1 MIGSVE
7 MANGKT
13 DWNGLER
20 TKTDKRT
27 VNMTQEE
34 QNKRLVESLE
44 QLSQAWRSMGQ
55 TADTLCESLGKLSKM
70 CNNGGQ

>member
-1 MIGSVE
+1 MCWTVPWYGVRMTFAVE
-7 MANGKT
+7 ENG
-13 DWNGLER
+13 
-20 TKTDKRT
+20 RT

-34 QNKRLVESLE
+34 QNKRLVETLE